1 MVEVYTFD
9 KNDECLNMILVQSAV
24 VSYQDKNIRVY
35 YPNGD
40 FQNISY
46 KEMISHFMASGSN
59 VMVIK
64 VRV

>member
-1 MVEVYTFD
+1 MVEIYTFD
-9 KNDECLNMILVQSAV
+9 KNDECLNMIFTQSAV
-24 VSYQDKNIRVY
+24 VSCQDKNIRVY

-40 FQNISY
+40 FQNIAY